1 MPDVTY
7 VKRWTIEAID
17 KYDAELA
24 AKGVEPKRSD
34 VGQLV
39 TDEAVA
45 YAHLR
50 WMCGQIRQFAEEER
64 FDKCN
69 RWIGFMQGAFWV
81 LGHNTIDSF
90 RADNT
95 QG

>member
-7 VKRWTIEAID
+7 VKRWTLEAID

-24 AKGVEPKRSD
+24 AKGIEPKRSD
-34 VGQLV
+34 VSLPIS
-39 TDEAVA
+39 DEAAA

-50 WMCGQIRQFAEEER
+50 WMCGEIRKFAEEER

-69 RWIGFMQGAFWV
+69 RWIGFMQGALWM
-81 LGHNTIDSF
+81 LRHSTIDRF

-95 QG
+95 GS